1 MNYQKRFLTKHL
13 KPVLINTNGLQ
24 LKDGIHIRNTWVKYV
39 EKHSDQGPQKYKGIR
54 FDKESKKWRGS
65 FKYEDKT
72 YNIETYYSQDK
83 AKEELDKKMIEIIGY
98 IPIDDKRNHKYIDKT
113 DTNKYKFR
121 KNNKSKTFNTLI
133 EALCYKY
140 IILLKIK
147 INITTEY
154 PKSN

>member
-1 MNYQKRFLTKHL
+1 MSSIPVQCKTCFNKYKWSSTKGWD
-13 KPVLINTNGLQ
+13 PY
-24 LKDGIHIRNTWVKYV
+24 IRNTWVKYV

-133 EALCYKY
+133 EALCYKIY
-140 IILLKIK
+140 ITFKIK
-147 INITTEY
+147 SNIT
-154 PKSN
+154 S